1 MKRIAAKAEQ
11 KLRSQEGASLMVAL
25 LFFVMCAAVGSMIL
39 AAASSSSGRI
49 SGLETGSREQ
59 EELQLYAGYLEH
71 ELTGD
76 NAYVSQT
83 LEGQTVSEYYSADP
97 LAISDVLKVLASKQ
111 YQSQYEAIQALGS
124 HYWGTDTGNANIWEA
139 HQEELTKNSKTLTRT
154 YRISRTA
161 ASSGLT
167 HDARAVIA
175 MQSDY
180 RTTITVTLLDQTNQ
194 PMGGSIVI
202 ALTPEYPEIRY
213 DQTLKGKQIYFRV
226 AWSDAELSEGQ
237 S

>member
-39 AAASSSSGRI
+39 AAASSSAGRI

-83 LEGQTVSEYYSADP
+83 LAGQTVSEYSAKS

-124 HYWGTDTGNANIWEA
+124 SYWGTDTGNANIWEA
-139 HQEELTKNSKTLTRT
+139 HQAELKKNSQTLTRT

-202 ALTPEYPEIRY
+202 VLTPEYPEIRY
-213 DQTLKGKQIYFRV
+213 DRTLNGKQIYFRV

>member
-1 MKRIAAKAEQ
+1 MNRIVAKAKQ

-39 AAASSSSGRI
+39 ASASSSAGRI
-49 SGLETGSREQ
+49 SGLETGSREP

-71 ELTGD
+71 ELTKD

-83 LEGQTVSEYYSADP
+83 PADQTVSEYSADS
-97 LAISDVLKVLASKQ
+97 LSISDVLKVLASKQ
-111 YQSQYEAIQALGS
+111 YRSQYEAIRSLGS
-124 HYWGTDTGNANIWEA
+124 SYWGTNTGNSNIWEA
-139 HQEELTKNSKTLTRT
+139 HQADFTKNSNTLTRT
-154 YRISRTA
+154 YRISRSA

-167 HDARAVIA
+167 HDARAVIS

-180 RTTITVTLLDQTNQ
+180 RTTITVTLLDQTSQ
-194 PMGGSIVI
+194 PVGGSIVI

-213 DQTLKGKQIYFRV
+213 DRTLNGDQIYFRV
-226 AWSDAELSEGQ
+226 AWNDAEPSEGQ

>member
-39 AAASSSSGRI
+39 AAASSSAGRI

-83 LEGQTVSEYYSADP
+83 PAGQTVSEYSKNS

-111 YQSQYEAIQALGS
+111 YQSQYKAIQVLGS
-124 HYWGTDTGNANIWEA
+124 SYWGTNTGNANIWEA
-139 HQEELTKNSKTLTRT
+139 HQAELKKNSQTLTRT

-180 RTTITVTLLDQTNQ
+180 RTMITVTLLDQTNQ
-194 PMGGSIVI
+194 PIGGSIVI

-213 DQTLKGKQIYFRV
+213 DRTLNGDQIYFRV

>member
-83 LEGQTVSEYYSADP
+83 PAGQTVSEYSKNS

-111 YQSQYEAIQALGS
+111 YQSQYKAIQVLGS
-124 HYWGTDTGNANIWEA
+124 SYWGTNTGNANIWEA
-139 HQEELTKNSKTLTRT
+139 HQAELKKNSQTLTRT

-194 PMGGSIVI
+194 PIGGSIVI

-213 DQTLKGKQIYFRV
+213 DRTLNGDQIYFRV

>member
-39 AAASSSSGRI
+39 AAASSSAGRI

-59 EELQLYAGYLEH
+59 EELQLYARYLEH

-83 LEGQTVSEYYSADP
+83 PAGQTVSEYSKNS

-111 YQSQYEAIQALGS
+111 YQSQYKAIQVLGS
-124 HYWGTDTGNANIWEA
+124 SYWGTNTGNANIWEA
-139 HQEELTKNSKTLTRT
+139 HQAELKKNSQTLTRT

-194 PMGGSIVI
+194 PIGGSIVI

-213 DQTLKGKQIYFRV
+213 DRTLNGDQIYFRV